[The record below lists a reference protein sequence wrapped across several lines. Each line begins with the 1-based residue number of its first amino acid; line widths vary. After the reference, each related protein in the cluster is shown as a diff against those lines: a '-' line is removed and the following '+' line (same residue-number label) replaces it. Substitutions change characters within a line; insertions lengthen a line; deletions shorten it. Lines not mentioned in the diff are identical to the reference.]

1 MSVWMLLQ
9 LPLALLP
16 APSRPLECQ
25 LEVLPPFVLEERV
38 LDDFQQRVTRYVRLH
53 RRLERALPPE
63 HLFADAGDMCM
74 AVEDLHTAIVEARP
88 HARAGAFFTPPVAYL
103 LTRRLHHAIT
113 VNGYTAAEVL
123 AAINVGRVPGMRRPE
138 VNDRLPGVSNIE
150 IWPAL
155 RAVLPV
161 LPKEL
166 TFRFVDR
173 DLVLWDVHADLILD
187 VLEDALPPAS
197 PHHERGDDA
206 TGSPVS

>member
-1 MSVWMLLQ
+1 MPVWMLLQ

-16 APSRPLECQ
+16 VPSRPPECQ
-25 LEVLPPFVLEERV
+25 LDVLPPFVLEERV
-38 LDDFQQRVTRYVRLH
+38 FDDFDRRVTRYVRLH

-74 AVEDLHTAIVEARP
+74 AVEALHTAIVEARP
-88 HARAGAFFTPPVAYL
+88 NARAGGFFTPPVAHL
-103 LTRRLHHAIT
+103 LTLRLRRAIT
-113 VNGYTAAEVL
+113 ANAYTPAEVL

-138 VNDRLPGVSNIE
+138 VNDRLPRVSNIE

-187 VLEDALPPAS
+187 VLENALPPPS
-197 PHHERGDDA
+197 LNHEGSDA
-206 TGSPVS
+206 TESPVS